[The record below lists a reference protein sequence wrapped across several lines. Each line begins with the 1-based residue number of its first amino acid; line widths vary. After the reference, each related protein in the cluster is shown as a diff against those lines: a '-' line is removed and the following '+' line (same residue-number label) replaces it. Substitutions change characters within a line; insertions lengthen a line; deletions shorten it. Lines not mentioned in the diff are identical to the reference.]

1 MSARPVQAHA
11 PLHSGHTFSPA
22 ERATLHWML
31 WGLIVPLIFYAA
43 RTVEVLTRVEIPF
56 DSLHTYLPLARQL
69 LEDAA
74 ELFGDPAMLKVAPGA
89 VVYMALSG
97 ADPVAVKA
105 ANLAISL
112 VALVLT
118 FDAARKIGGRVAS
131 VAAAWL
137 FVLPHM
143 LVEAGAVLM
152 GEAPFVFLVAVW
164 IWATAYAADT
174 APGKSAA
181 RWRIAAVVLG
191 GLALGAATLTR
202 ATYMYWLPFAV
213 VAFFIASR
221 RLQGAQRG
229 AAVRIAAVHL
239 IALALVGAYMARQN
253 EEFGRPMIATGT
265 GAALYFGSNPVLSGY
280 EPPYFGLV
288 HDEGTVTDGHGHLSI
303 EGDRRLMAV
312 AKTML
317 RETPFPVLAQMYVQ
331 KLGAVLFFS
340 RAHLDRHVMNDRSW
354 RVVLI
359 ILACLGVWGARRHL
373 MGWMLAGAAAYQCAV
388 HVPVLYNPRYSISAL
403 DILFVLLAAQGVAL
417 LWRQPRRGL
426 AVAGA
431 LSTIVAGIAIGAYH
445 LRTSAP
451 VMPNLSLGHPLLIQT
466 AEPGTVQTQGW
477 DGDPFTGEA
486 GIPSGKALVEWR
498 AKSFTIDSISI
509 LRLPLKHFQGQCQRL
524 WIGYT
529 RPDGVAR
536 ASLVRLDGL
545 EPDQEITWGMM
556 PLLLPGPPGRVSM
569 EFDCK
574 PGTRMQFGELGLY
587 EASEGRFYREKALS
601 NP

>member
-1 MSARPVQAHA
+1 MIPLQAHA
-11 PLHSGHTFSPA
+11 NHTLAPS

-43 RTVEVLTRVEIPF
+43 RTVEVLTRVDIPF
-56 DSLHTYLPLARQL
+56 DSVHTYLPLARQL

-74 ELFGDPAMLKVAPGA
+74 KLFSDPEILKVAPGA

-97 ADPVAVKA
+97 ADPISVKA

-118 FDAARKIGGRVAS
+118 FDAARKIGGRVAAA
-131 VAAAWL
+131 AAAWL

-164 IWATAYAADT
+164 LWATAYAVDT
-174 APGKSAA
+174 TAGTRAA
-181 RWRIAAVVLG
+181 RWRIGAVVLA
-191 GLALGAATLTR
+191 GLALAAATLTR
-202 ATYMYWLPFAV
+202 GTYMYWLPFAV
-213 VAFFIASR
+213 VAFFVASR
-221 RLQGAQRG
+221 KLQGAPRG
-229 AAVRIAAVHL
+229 AAMRIAAVHL
-239 IALALVGAYMARQN
+239 IALGLVSAYMVRQN

-288 HDEGTVTDGHGHLSI
+288 HDESTVTGGQGHLSM
-303 EGDRRLMAV
+303 EGDRRLLAV

-354 RVVLI
+354 RVVLVL
-359 ILACLGVWGARRHL
+359 LACLGVWGARRHL

-403 DILFVLLAAQGVAL
+403 DILFVLLAAQGVAM
-417 LWRQPRRGL
+417 LWRQPRRGVALGSAL
-426 AVAGA
+426 AAIAAGVA
-431 LSTIVAGIAIGAYH
+431 LGAYH
-445 LRTSAP
+445 LRNSAP
-451 VMPNLSLGHPLLIQT
+451 LMPNLSLGHPVLLQK
-466 AEPGTVQTQGW
+466 AEPDTIRTHGW
-477 DGDPFTGEA
+477 DGDPFASEA
-486 GIPSGKALVEWR
+486 GMESGKALIEWR
-498 AKSFTIDSISI
+498 AKSFRMDGISI
-509 LRLPLKHFQGQCQRL
+509 LRLPLDKLQGQCQRL
-524 WIGYT
+524 WVGYT
-529 RPDGVAR
+529 RPDGAAR
-536 ASLVRLDGL
+536 SSLVRLDGL
-545 EPDQEITWGMM
+545 KAGQDITWGTM
-556 PLLLPGPPGRVSM
+556 PLLIAGPPGRITM
-569 EFDCK
+569 DFECK

-587 EASEGRFYREKALS
+587 EASEGRFYLEKALS
-601 NP
+601 AP

>member
-1 MSARPVQAHA
+1 MSTTPAHA
-11 PLHSGHTFSPA
+11 HLHTGHTLAPS

-69 LEDAA
+69 LEDASD
-74 ELFGDPAMLKVAPGA
+74 LFGDPAILKVAPGA
-89 VVYMALSG
+89 IVYMALSG

-118 FDAARKIGGRVAS
+118 FDAARKIGGRVAAT
-131 VAAAWL
+131 AAAWL

-152 GEAPFVFLVAVW
+152 GEAPFVFLVALW
-164 IWATAYAADT
+164 LWATAYAADT

-181 RWRIAAVVLG
+181 RWRIGAVALA
-191 GLALGAATLTR
+191 GLALAAATLTR

-221 RLQGAQRG
+221 RLQGPQRG
-229 AAVRIAAVHL
+229 AAVRIAMVHL
-239 IALALVGAYMARQN
+239 VALALVGAYMARQN

-288 HDEGTVTDGHGHLSI
+288 HDESTVTDGHGHLSI

-317 RETPFPVLAQMYVQ
+317 RETPLPVLAQMYVQ

-354 RVVLI
+354 RVVLV

-373 MGWMLAGAAAYQCAV
+373 MGWVLTGAAAYQCAV

-417 LWRQPRRGL
+417 LWRQPRRS
-426 AVAGA
+426 VALSGA
-431 LSTIVAGIAIGAYH
+431 LATIVAGVALGAYH
-445 LRTSAP
+445 LRNSTP
-451 VMPNLSLGHPLLIQT
+451 LMPDLSLGHPKLIQT
-466 AEPGTVQTQGW
+466 AEPDTIQTHGW
-477 DGDPFTGEA
+477 TGDPFSGEVSME
-486 GIPSGKALVEWR
+486 GEKALIEWR
-498 AKSFTIDSISI
+498 AKAFEMDGISI
-509 LRLPLKHFQGQCQRL
+509 LRLPLEHLQGQCQRL
-524 WIGYT
+524 WVGYT
-529 RPDGVAR
+529 RPDGAAR

-545 EPDQEITWGMM
+545 KAGQEITWGTM
-556 PLLLPGPPGRVSM
+556 PLVMPGPPGRLTM
-569 EFDCK
+569 EFHCK

-601 NP
+601 AP

>member
-1 MSARPVQAHA
+1 MSVSQGHIA
-11 PLHSGHTFSPA
+11 PNASHTLAPS

-31 WGLIVPLIFYAA
+31 WGLVVPLIFYAA

-74 ELFGDPAMLKVAPGA
+74 QLFSDPKMLKVAPGA

-118 FDAARKIGGRVAS
+118 FDAARRIGGRVAAA
-131 VAAAWL
+131 AAAWL

-164 IWATAYAADT
+164 LWATTYAVDT
-174 APGKSAA
+174 TAGTRAA
-181 RWRIAAVVLG
+181 RWRIGAVVLA
-191 GLALGAATLTR
+191 GLALAAATLTR
-202 ATYMYWLPFAV
+202 GTYMYWLPFAV
-213 VAFFIASR
+213 VAFFAASR
-221 RLQGAQRG
+221 KLQGAQRG

-253 EEFGRPMIATGT
+253 EEFGRPIVATGT

-288 HDEGTVTDGHGHLSI
+288 HDESTITDGQGHLSI

-354 RVVLI
+354 RVVLV
-359 ILACLGVWGARRHL
+359 ILACLGAWGGRRHL
-373 MGWMLAGAAAYQCAV
+373 MVWMVTGAAAYQCAV

-403 DILFVLLAAQGVAL
+403 DILFVLLAAQGVAM
-417 LWRQPRRGL
+417 LWRQPRRGMAL
-426 AVAGA
+426 GGA
-431 LSTIVAGIAIGAYH
+431 LATIVAGVALGAYH
-445 LRTSAP
+445 LRNSAP
-451 VMPNLSLGHPLLIQT
+451 LMPDLSLGHPVLLQM

-477 DGDPFTGEA
+477 EGDPFAAEVPMA
-486 GIPSGKALVEWR
+486 SGKALVEWR
-498 AKSFTIDSISI
+498 AKVFKMDGISI
-509 LRLPLKHFQGQCQRL
+509 LRLPLERLEGQCQRL
-524 WIGYT
+524 WVGYT
-529 RPDGVAR
+529 RPDGAAR

-545 EPDQEITWGMM
+545 KAGQDITWGTM
-556 PLLLPGPPGRVSM
+556 PLLMPGPPGRLTM
-569 EFDCK
+569 EFHCK
-574 PGTRMQFGELGLY
+574 PGTRMQFGEPGLY

-601 NP
+601 PP